1 MKNEKF
7 LSAILE
13 KELTP
18 ESKNKLSS
26 LNELLKNQPSNE
38 ALSSLQAA
46 ISENE
51 IIRFIFEY
59 AGKSQAGGKD
69 TLLKDYLSTEQVME
83 ALNISRRTL
92 AVWRASGILEGEKFR
107 NKYLYSIRKIGLLLT
122 KNYKANKT
130 GCSQAADT

>member
-18 ESKNKLSS
+18 ESKNKLTS
-26 LNELLKNQPSNE
+26 LNELLKNQSSKE

-107 NKYLYSIRKIGLLLT
+107 NTYHYSIRKIGLLLAE
-122 KNYKANKT
+122 NYNGK
-130 GCSQAADT
+130 

>member
-92 AVWRASGILEGEKFR
+92 AVWRTSGILESEKFR
-107 NKYLYSIRKIGLLLT
+107 NKYLYSIRKIGLLLAE
-122 KNYKANKT
+122 NYKANKT

>member
-92 AVWRASGILEGEKFR
+92 AVWRTSGILESEKFR
-107 NKYLYSIRKIGLLLT
+107 NKYLYSIRKIGLLLAE
-122 KNYKANKT
+122 NYKANKT
-130 GCSQAADT
+130 G

>member
-92 AVWRASGILEGEKFR
+92 AVWRTSGILESEKFR
-107 NKYLYSIRKIGLLLT
+107 NTYHYSIRKIGLLLAE
-122 KNYKANKT
+122 NYNGK
-130 GCSQAADT
+130 

>member
-46 ISENE
+46 ISENG
-51 IIRFIFEY
+51 IIRLIFEY

-92 AVWRASGILEGEKFR
+92 AVWRTSGILEGEKFR
-107 NKYLYSIRKIGLLLT
+107 NKYLYSIRKIGLLLAE
-122 KNYKANKT
+122 NYKANKT

>member
-1 MKNEKF
+1 MKNEKL
-7 LSAILE
+7 LSAVLE

-18 ESKNKLSS
+18 ESKHKLTR
-26 LNELLKNQPSNE
+26 LNELMKNQSSKE

-51 IIRFIFEY
+51 IIRFIFYY
-59 AGKSQAGGKD
+59 ACKNQAIGMD
-69 TLLKDYLSTEQVME
+69 TLSRDYLSTEQVME

-107 NKYLYSIRKIGLLLT
+107 NTYQYNIRKVELLLAE
-122 KNYKANKT
+122 NYKANKT
-130 GCSQAADT
+130 G